1 MPGRSRIAKI
11 FYAIN
16 VAMKNKIEK
25 LQGQKY
31 TWENYTWD
39 MYNWIPRFQEQIEQL
54 RQINLDSAKA
64 YLADSHFN
72 ALVELDEEKIN
83 GGNLDCYNGGYP
95 VKAIGKN
102 RKIYYLLKNDMASR
116 QIAVKHLKKYFEKTF
131 GLSVHKTD
139 PPKELLEILDAGIA
153 AIQDSNALEVF
164 RNLLSHVYTGNQDI
178 YDLWAALLIYAQT
191 QANNLPV
198 AYTLEPTLASALDIK
213 KIEEMPEFLPIGLND
228 HQDSQSSAIQ
238 EGAII
243 ESIDSDLYAGFLLRQ
258 SHQEDFFYSDYYQL
272 RLGLTEIRLPY
283 KELFGSGI
291 KGKQEFVENKTL
303 WISYLKN
310 CADVQ
315 SHIQFQ
321 DFDASVER
329 ERQSCLMHGGYTR
342 HPPKLWLIKYLEYKN
357 ENSLA
362 LTFGSADYLQHRVYQ
377 REMELNQVERKVF
390 QSILHAPRGNNP
402 RFYNCPWSRCGCGVW
417 IITADHYL
425 AVSRRSMTNVIEEKG
440 KLSYSSSGACDRYLD
455 LNGVSQNG
463 TPGRSMCLEIQ
474 EELGLPEPR
483 LDELILISLGIDIGR
498 FLIQFSYVWNCPYTA
513 DDIRY
518 HRRHH
523 STTAD
528 EQEVFFIPFQEEFC
542 KDFLLHCEFEPGAA
556 VSLHRLLEKNFN
568 LSK

>member
-39 MYNWIPRFQEQIEQL
+39 MYSWIPRFQKQIEQL
-54 RQINLDSAKA
+54 RQVDSLVAKI

-72 ALVELDEEKIN
+72 ALVELDEEAIN
-83 GGNLDCYNGGYP
+83 QEALRLYNGSYP
-95 VKAIGKN
+95 VKVVGS
-102 RKIYYLLKNDMASR
+102 RKVYYLLKNDIASR
-116 QIAVKHLKKYFEKTF
+116 QSAVRHLKKYFEKTF
-131 GLSVHKTD
+131 GLSAYKTD
-139 PPKELLEILDAGIA
+139 LPEELLEILDAGIA
-153 AIQDSNALEVF
+153 AIQDSNASEVF
-164 RNLLSHVYTGNQDI
+164 QNFLSRVHTGNQNI

-191 QANNLPV
+191 QSNNLPV
-198 AYTLEPTLASALDIK
+198 AYTLEPTLAPAFDIK
-213 KIEEMPEFLPIGLND
+213 KAEKIPEFSSTNLND
-228 HQDSQSSAIQ
+228 QPDNQLSAIQ

-243 ESIDSDLYAGFLLRQ
+243 ELIDPDLYAGFLLRQ

-272 RLGLTEIRLPY
+272 RLGSTEIRLPY

-291 KGKQEFVENKTL
+291 KGKQEFIENKTL
-303 WISYLKN
+303 WISYLKD

-377 REMELNQVERKVF
+377 REMELNQAERKIF

-417 IITADHYL
+417 MITADHYL
-425 AVSRRSMTNVIEEKG
+425 AISRRSMINVIEEKG
-440 KLSYSSSGACDRYLD
+440 KLSYSSSGACDRYLN
-455 LNGVSQNG
+455 LNGIPQDG
-463 TPGRSMCLEIQ
+463 TPGQAMRLEIQ
-474 EELGLPEPR
+474 EELGLPKPR

-518 HRRHH
+518 HRRNH

-528 EQEVFFIPFQEEFC
+528 EQEVFFVPFQEEAC
-542 KDFLLHCEFEPGAA
+542 KSLLLHCEFEPGAA
-556 VSLHRLLEKNFN
+556 VSLHRLLEKNFD
-568 LSK
+568 LFK